1 MSVFIEDSL
10 LEIYPNA
17 YKFPKISKNCKI
29 NDFWSVQLI
38 FPVEDYAVQGPWSI
52 FCELDINRDTKTNN

>member
-17 YKFPKISKNCKI
+17 SKNCKI